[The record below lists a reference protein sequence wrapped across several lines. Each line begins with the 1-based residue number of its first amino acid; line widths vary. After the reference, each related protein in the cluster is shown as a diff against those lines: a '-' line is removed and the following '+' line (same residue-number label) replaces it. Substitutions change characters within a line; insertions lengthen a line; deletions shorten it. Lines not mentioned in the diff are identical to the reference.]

1 MFYVDEKQMARFEMA
16 YEFPLVVHE
25 TFLKDKPREFNDWHY
40 HEEIQFSY
48 ILEGEMIMS
57 CMGQDYLL
65 KAGDGVFIN
74 SNCAHMSRPTN
85 PESAR
90 YLSLNIKP
98 SLLTLYHGSV
108 VEQKYFLP
116 YANSPRTQI
125 IAFSSQLAEQQL
137 IIDEILLLFSL
148 IQNKEFGYELD
159 TFGQL
164 LKVWKHLLIFAETH
178 SNEAVRLERP
188 EAHAMLQYIHD
199 HFAESISIEDISRHV
214 HLSKGECSRLFHA
227 SYNSSIVSHMTDYRI
242 SQSIPLLTGTT
253 LSMAEIAL
261 QCGFNSSSYF
271 TKVFREKV
279 GVPPLQYRKEKAGRT

>member
-1 MFYVDEKQMARFEMA
+1 
-16 YEFPLVVHE
+16 
-25 TFLKDKPREFNDWHY
+25 
-40 HEEIQFSY
+40 
-48 ILEGEMIMS
+48 
-57 CMGQDYLL
+57 
-65 KAGDGVFIN
+65 
-74 SNCAHMSRPTN
+74 TN

-116 YANSPRTQI
+116 YANNPRTQI
-125 IAFSSQLAEQQL
+125 ISFSSRLAEQRL
-137 IIDEILLLFSL
+137 VIDEILLLFRF

-164 LKVWKHLLIFAETH
+164 LKVWKYLLIFAETH

-199 HFAESISIEDISRHV
+199 HFAEPISIEDISRYV

-227 SYNSSIVSHMTDYRI
+227 SYNSSIVTHITDYRI
-242 SQSIPLLTGTT
+242 SQSIPLLTGST

-279 GVPPLQYRKEKAGRT
+279 GIPPLQYRKEKAGR